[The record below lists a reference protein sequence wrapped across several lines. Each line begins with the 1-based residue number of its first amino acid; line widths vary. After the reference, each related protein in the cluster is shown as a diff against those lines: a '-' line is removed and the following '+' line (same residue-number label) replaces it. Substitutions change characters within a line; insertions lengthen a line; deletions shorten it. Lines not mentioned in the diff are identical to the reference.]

1 MRQPALVSRE
11 LERIARRVLTGCPHG
26 TYSEL
31 MEWLETMRDLGH
43 RTGHFE
49 AIARRAL
56 ELLESGEWQEPKGPL
71 RPRTARWMVKTHGGR
86 G

>member
-1 MRQPALVSRE
+1 MRQPALVPRE

-26 TYSEL
+26 TYGEL
-31 MEWLETMRDLGH
+31 MEWLETMWDLGH

-56 ELLESGEWQEPKGPL
+56 ELLKSGEWQEPE
-71 RPRTARWMVKTHGGR
+71 GR
-86 G
+86 HKPSP